1 MYLSC
6 LKERQ
11 REKRQDVF
19 IPEDCE
25 SDNDEE
31 EYKEIDDSYVRR
43 KEGKVQLKINK
54 YGELSNIE
62 QIIHLA
68 GPRKRCKFMWQST
81 MLTEGCSQ
89 GVIIISVD
97 ETSYFSNGVL
107 SKGICIYW

>member
-19 IPEDCE
+19 IPEDNE

-31 EYKEIDDSYVRR
+31 EYKEIDDSSVRKR
-43 KEGKVQLKINK
+43 EGKVQLKINK

-62 QIIHLA
+62 QISILQVLEKVVKSC
-68 GPRKRCKFMWQST
+68 GKVP
-81 MLTEGCSQ
+81 CSLR
-89 GVIIISVD
+89 VAVK
-97 ETSYFSNGVL
+97 E
-107 SKGICIYW
+107 